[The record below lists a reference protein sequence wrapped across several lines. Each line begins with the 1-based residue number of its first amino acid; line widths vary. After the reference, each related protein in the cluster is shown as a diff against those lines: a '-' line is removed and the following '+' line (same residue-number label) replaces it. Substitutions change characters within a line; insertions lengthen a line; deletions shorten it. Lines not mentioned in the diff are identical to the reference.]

1 MIYDLIIIGASAS
14 GISAAIYAARA
25 RLNFLIITKNVGGNA
40 AKAGLIENYLGF
52 LSIEGVN
59 LIETF
64 RQHLEKYTPNIIF
77 KEVESIEKEKRLFLI
92 KAGKQNFKSK
102 TIIIASGADPEK
114 LNLPGEKEYFN
125 KGISYCETCDGP
137 LFVNKDIAIIGGGNS
152 ALKATVALS
161 KIASHIY
168 LIAIEKELEGEK
180 IMIEKTRQI
189 KNIEIIYQA
198 KTTDFFGA
206 NFLKGLHYQDLNTNK
221 TKEIKISGAFIYIGV
236 KPNTKFV
243 SSDLDV
249 LNEKKEI
256 ITDESCQTK
265 IPGLFASGDVVNNP
279 YRQISIA
286 VGEGAK
292 AALVAIDYLDN
303 IRK

>member
-1 MIYDLIIIGASAS
+1 MVYDLAIIGASAS
-14 GISAAIYAARA
+14 GMSAAVYVARA
-25 RLNFLIITKNVGGNA
+25 RLNFLIIAKDIGGNA
-40 AKAGLIENYLGF
+40 IKAGLIENYLGF
-52 LSIEGVN
+52 SSITGMD
-59 LIETF
+59 LIERF
-64 RQHLEKYTPNIIF
+64 QQHLEKYTPNIIF
-77 KEVESIEKEKRLFLI
+77 KEVESIEKENTYFLM
-92 KAGKQNFKSK
+92 KAGEQKIESK
-102 TIIIASGADPEK
+102 TVIIASGADPMMLK
-114 LNLPGEKEYFN
+114 IPGEKKYFN

-137 LFVNKDIAIIGGGNS
+137 LFANKDIAIIGGGNS
-152 ALKATVALS
+152 ALKAAVALS

-168 LIAIEKELEGEK
+168 LIAIEKELEGER
-180 IMIEKTRQI
+180 IMIEKVRQI

-198 KTTDFFGA
+198 KTTDFFGV
-206 NFLKGLHYQDLNTNK
+206 NFLEGLRYQDLNTNE
-221 TKEIKISGAFIYIGV
+221 TKEIKINGAFIYIGV
-236 KPNTKFV
+236 KPNTKFI
-243 SSDLDV
+243 SPDMGI

-292 AALVAIDYLDN
+292 AALGAIDYLGN

>member
-1 MIYDLIIIGASAS
+1 MIYDLAIIGASAS
-14 GISAAIYAARA
+14 GMSAAIYAARA
-25 RLNFLIITKNVGGNA
+25 RLNFLTITKDIGGNA
-40 AKAGLIENYLGF
+40 IKAGLIENYLGF
-52 LSIEGVN
+52 SSISGVD
-59 LIETF
+59 LVKTF
-64 RQHLEKYTPNIIF
+64 QKHLEQYTPNIIF
-77 KEVESIEKEKRLFLI
+77 KEVESIEKEKRYFLI
-92 KAGKQNFKSK
+92 KAGEQNFESK
-102 TIIIASGADPEK
+102 TVIIASGADPEK

-137 LFVNKDIAIIGGGNS
+137 LFANKDIAIIGGGNS
-152 ALKATVALS
+152 ALKAAVALS

-206 NFLKGLHYQDLNTNK
+206 NFLEGLHYQDLNTNE

-236 KPNTKFV
+236 KPNTKFI